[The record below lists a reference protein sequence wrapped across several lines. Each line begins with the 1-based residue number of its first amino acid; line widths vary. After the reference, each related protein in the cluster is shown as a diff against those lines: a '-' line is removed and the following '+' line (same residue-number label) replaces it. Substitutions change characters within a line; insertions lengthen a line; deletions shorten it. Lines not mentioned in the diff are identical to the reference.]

1 MSDVT
6 SYDYFKR
13 KSKAEMRR
21 ELIDNGLWKDFVKA
35 REALKENGESVERAW
50 RMAFEA
56 VMSPFDE
63 RFDDKEVID
72 YVGDVVS
79 GNVVADPE
87 EEEEEVPD
95 YVPPPAVVMEVMD
108 ETARPIRPKNKTKK
122 IGSMSRRSMR
132 KNDVAKET
140 FSAKTCSTPKTVEWV
155 AANIRVGDVQAEDAP
170 SSEAWSMLCW
180 VKSSPQAESQFW
192 GQIYTKL
199 LPSRQQLEQD
209 GKMQD
214 DGRVV
219 LNLISRIQRISEDCS
234 NGDMA
239 KNALP
244 GEEERP
250 DNDLGYV
257 EGDGPDLGGPDRHGE
272 AGGEVHSGQGAGLH
286 DGVRVPDTVDE

>member
-1 MSDVT
+1 MSDST

-35 REALKENGESVERAW
+35 REALKENGETVERAW

-72 YVGDVVS
+72 YVGDVVE
-79 GNVVADPE
+79 GNVVSEPDPE

-108 ETARPIRPKNKTKK
+108 ETSRPIRPANKTKK
-122 IGSMSRRSMR
+122 IGSVSRRSMR
-132 KNDVAKET
+132 KNDVGKEI

-180 VKSSPQAESQFW
+180 VKGSPQAESQFW

-219 LNLISRIQRISEDCS
+219 LSLISRIQQIGEDCKNDGMAQES
-234 NGDMA
+234 LAGEDNGSDT
-239 KNALP
+239 
-244 GEEERP
+244 
-250 DNDLGYV
+250 DLGDAGVTEPELERHVV
-257 EGDGPDLGGPDRHGE
+257 EGEVASAPGSQDESVDDGL
-272 AGGEVHSGQGAGLH
+272 
-286 DGVRVPDTVDE
+286 

>member
-1 MSDVT
+1 MNELT
-6 SYDYFKR
+6 GHEYFKR
-13 KSKAEMRR
+13 KSKADMRR

-35 REALKENGESVERAW
+35 REALKENGETVERAW

-63 RFDDKEVID
+63 RFDDKEVIA
-72 YVGDVVS
+72 YVGDVVA
-79 GNVVADPE
+79 GNVVGDPE
-87 EEEEEVPD
+87 EEEEEEGEVPD
-95 YVPPPAVVMEVMD
+95 YVPPPAVVMDAVV

-122 IGSMSRRSMR
+122 IGSVSRRSMR

-155 AANIRVGDVQAEDAP
+155 AANIRVGDVEADDAP

-209 GKMQD
+209 SKMQD

-219 LNLISRIQRISEDCS
+219 LNLISRIQGIREDCINDDLAQNS
-234 NGDMA
+234 
-239 KNALP
+239 LP
-244 GEEERP
+244 GEEDSTDP
-250 DNDLGYV
+250 DIHDALGD
-257 EGDGPDLGGPDRHGE
+257 EGELGGADGDEPEGAE
-272 AGGEVHSGQGAGLH
+272 SGGGQGEGVH
-286 DGVRVPDTVDE
+286 DCV

>member
-1 MSDVT
+1 MSDST

-35 REALKENGESVERAW
+35 REALKENGETVERAW

-72 YVGDVVS
+72 YVGDVVE
-79 GNVVADPE
+79 GNVVSEPDPE

-108 ETARPIRPKNKTKK
+108 ETSRPIRPANKTKK
-122 IGSMSRRSMR
+122 IGSVSRRSMR
-132 KNDVAKET
+132 KNDVGKEI

-180 VKSSPQAESQFW
+180 VKGSPQAESQFW

-219 LNLISRIQRISEDCS
+219 LSLISRIQQIGEDCKNDGMAQES
-234 NGDMA
+234 LAGEDNGSDT
-239 KNALP
+239 
-244 GEEERP
+244 
-250 DNDLGYV
+250 DLGDAGITEPKLERHAV
-257 EGDGPDLGGPDRHGE
+257 EGEVASAPGSQDESVDDGL
-272 AGGEVHSGQGAGLH
+272 
-286 DGVRVPDTVDE
+286 